1 MEILKPIVLPT
12 CEKEVFDKVLR
23 EGDNTFAVGIA
34 EISITYAQEAA
45 LDVALPKED
54 PNELDF
60 PELEYLKITGLIHDC
75 GPEYVFQIETPE
87 GPWTF
92 DDASE
97 LVSLLN
103 DFKSRLSA
111 AQFETQKPNVK
122 AKPQPKPK
130 SLRKRP
136 SIFTDEQK
144 ADIIRRYKAGEG
156 PKAISES
163 LGCSRSLIT
172 HIIRDAGVV
181 EGRTGAHLNRK
192 KEEPQPEADENEPV

>member
-12 CEKEVFDKVLR
+12 CEKEVFDKVLI

-34 EISITYAQEAA
+34 EISITYAQEAP

-54 PNELDF
+54 PNEPDL
-60 PELEYLKITGLIHDC
+60 PELEYLKITGAIDEY

-92 DDASE
+92 EDASE

-103 DFKSRLSA
+103 DFKSRLTA
-111 AQFETQKPNVK
+111 TQFEAQKPNVK
-122 AKPQPKPK
+122 AEPQPKQK
-130 SLRKRP
+130 HRKTRVL
-136 SIFTDEQK
+136 FTDEQK